1 MRRFNLPNLIAP
13 PKTPRNR
20 GEKLNIQ
27 NPKSNITLIDLG
39 GLCVSNP
46 EPHATFAMYATQVI
60 GTPLNP
66 FTP

>member
-39 GLCVSNP
+39 GLCVSNSLLKLTLIKVVAIYHHGKNSSSVP
-46 EPHATFAMYATQVI
+46 
-60 GTPLNP
+60 
-66 FTP
+66 